1 MSALPSPAPAEEGRA
16 WRSALRKELI
26 ARREATSHDERAEW
40 SARIERHIDRLV
52 PDASGRMVGFCWPYK
67 SEHDARPIVL
77 RMLSQRARAA
87 LPVVVAPR
95 TPLVFREWSPG
106 CAMEEGAHGIPN
118 PAAGAPQATPDL
130 VLLPMNGFDRDGFRL
145 GYGSGFFDR
154 TLAALERRPVV
165 IGICFELG
173 RVDTIR
179 PQSHD
184 IPMNYVVTEAGAW
197 RRGAG
202 GLEPASGLGEDE
214 DRGHR

>member
-1 MSALPSPAPAEEGRA
+1 MSAPPPPSPADAAKA

-26 ARREATSHDERAEW
+26 AGREAAGQDERAQW
-40 SARIERHIDRLV
+40 GARIERHLGCLV
-52 PDASGRMVGFCWPYK
+52 PDARGRIVGFCWPYK
-67 SEHDARPIVL
+67 SEHDARPVVL
-77 RMLSQRARAA
+77 RMLSQGARAA

-179 PQSHD
+179 PQPHD
-184 IPMNYVVTEAGAW
+184 IPMDYVVTEAGAW
-197 RRGAG
+197 RRGAR
-202 GLEPASGLGEDE
+202 GLEPASGLSDHQ
-214 DRGHR
+214 DRRHG

>member
-1 MSALPSPAPAEEGRA
+1 MSAHPSPAPADAAKA

-26 ARREATSHDERAEW
+26 ARREAASEEDRAQW
-40 SARIERHIDRLV
+40 SERIEHHIERLV
-52 PDASGRMVGFCWPYK
+52 PDARGRTVGFCWPYK
-67 SEHDARPIVL
+67 AEHDARSIVL
-77 RMLSQRARAA
+77 RMLSQGARAA

-95 TPLVFREWSPG
+95 TPLVFREWRPG
-106 CAMEEGAHGIPN
+106 CAMEEGAHGIPI

-154 TLAALERRPVV
+154 TLAALARRPVV

-179 PQSHD
+179 PQPHD
-184 IPMNYVVTEAGAW
+184 IAMDFVVTEAGAW
-197 RRGAG
+197 RRGAR
-202 GLEPASGLGEDE
+202 GLEPAPGPGEAA
-214 DRGHR
+214 HRLSV